1 MKIKVSICGVS
12 GFTGQ
17 QLLSILSNHKKVKID
32 AIFGEKTIGKKLS
45 ELFPA
50 QNYFPK
56 IKISKFEDYNFEDC
70 DVIFACLPHSIF
82 NKKVDKIL
90 GPKIIDLSADFRFDD
105 KKKFEKIY
113 DTEYSSNMS
122 IKKFTYGL
130 SEINREKIRGSNYVA
145 NPGCYP
151 TSILLPLIPIL
162 KQKNLNKIDI
172 IADSKSGVSGA
183 GKKVT
188 ESKQF
193 LEIFNNFSCYK
204 VGDHRHQPE
213 IEQEIKFYN
222 KSFSLI
228 LTTHLLPIQRGI
240 LSTIYLKNTNLSASS
255 TIKVLKEFYNNSTFI
270 KINEKN
276 IFPKVGDFIG
286 TNCIGISVFEDKK
299 TNTIIILSVLDNLI
313 KGAAGQAVQNMN
325 IMFGFEEDTALDSIN
340 LFP

>member
-32 AIFGEKTIGKKLS
+32 AIFGEKTIGKNLS

-50 QNYFPK
+50 QNYLPK
-56 IKISKFEDYNFEDC
+56 IKISKLEDYNFKKC
-70 DVIFACLPHSIF
+70 DLLFACLPHSIF
-82 NKKVDKIL
+82 NKKIDNII
-90 GPKIIDLSADFRFDD
+90 GPKIIDLSADFRFDE
-105 KKKFEKIY
+105 KKEFEKTY
-113 DTEYSSNMS
+113 KTNHSSKIS
-122 IKKFTYGL
+122 LKSFTYGL
-130 SEINREKIRGSNYVA
+130 SEINREKIRVSNYVA

-162 KQKNLNKIDI
+162 KQKNLSKIDI

-222 KSFSLI
+222 NDFSLI
-228 LTTHLLPIQRGI
+228 FTTHLVPIQRGI

-255 TIKVLKEFYNNSTFI
+255 TVKILKQFYKKNPFI
-270 KINEKN
+270 KIIEKN

-286 TNCIGISVFEDKK
+286 TNCIGISVFEDIE
-299 TNTIIILSVLDNLI
+299 TNTIIILSTLDNLI

-325 IMFGFEEDTALDSIN
+325 IMFGFDENTALDSIN